1 LLPLCDNV
9 PKVLPLILGEM
20 GGYMRLEGKVAL
32 VTGGGRGLGEA
43 ICRNLAREGA
53 HIAVSDI
60 NLADAE
66 RVAVAIKQ
74 MGRNSVAI
82 RADVSLQKEVKAM
95 VARTI
100 EALGTVDI
108 LVNNAG
114 ICHQGS
120 VADMSEETWDK
131 VLDVNLKGTF
141 LCSREVMPTLKQK
154 RSGKII
160 NLGSLAGQVGGLVV
174 GANYAV
180 SKAGVICFTKSL
192 AKELAPF
199 GINVNCIAPGVI
211 DTEMT
216 QAFPRE
222 EMIKSIPLRKLGEPQ
237 DVADAVLFLASQE
250 SRYITGQT
258 ISVNGGIFMG

>member
-1 LLPLCDNV
+1 
-9 PKVLPLILGEM
+9 
-20 GGYMRLEGKVAL
+20 MRLEEKVAL
-32 VTGGGRGLGEA
+32 VTGGGRGLGEVM
-43 ICRNLAREGA
+43 CRNLAREGA

-60 NLADAE
+60 NLPDAE
-66 RVAVAIKQ
+66 RVATVIRQMGRKAVAIK
-74 MGRNSVAI
+74 
-82 RADVSLQKEVKAM
+82 ADVSVEKEVKAM
-95 VARTI
+95 VAQTI

-114 ICHQGS
+114 ICYQGS
-120 VADMSEETWDK
+120 VAEMSEEIWDK

-141 LCSREVMPTLKQK
+141 LCSREVMPVLKQK

-174 GANYAV
+174 GANYSA
-180 SKAGVICFTKSL
+180 SKAGVICFTKAI

-199 GINVNCIAPGVI
+199 GVNVNCIAPGVI

-222 EMIKSIPLRKLGEPQ
+222 EMAKSIPLRKLGEPQ
-237 DVADAVLFLASQE
+237 DVADAVVFLASQE
-250 SRYITGQT
+250 SKYITGQT

>member
-1 LLPLCDNV
+1 
-9 PKVLPLILGEM
+9 
-20 GGYMRLEGKVAL
+20 MRLEGKVAL
-32 VTGGGRGLGEA
+32 VTGGGRGLGEV
-43 ICRNLAREGA
+43 ICRTLAREGA

-66 RVAVAIKQ
+66 RVATAIRRVGSKAVAIK
-74 MGRNSVAI
+74 
-82 RADVSLQKEVKAM
+82 ADVSSQKEVKAM
-95 VARTI
+95 VAQAI
-100 EALGTVDI
+100 KALGTIDI

-120 VADMSEETWDK
+120 VAEMSEETWDK

-141 LCSREVMPTLKQK
+141 LCSREVMPTLKEK
-154 RSGKII
+154 RSGKVVS
-160 NLGSLAGQVGGLVV
+160 LGSLAGQVGGLVV
-174 GANYAV
+174 GANYSA
-180 SKAGVICFTKSL
+180 SKAGVICFTKAL

-199 GINVNCIAPGVI
+199 GINVNCVAPGVI

-222 EMIKSIPLRKLGEPQ
+222 EMAKSIPLRKLGEPQ
-237 DVADAVLFLASQE
+237 DVADAVLFLVSQE
-250 SRYITGQT
+250 SKYITGQT

>member
-1 LLPLCDNV
+1 
-9 PKVLPLILGEM
+9 
-20 GGYMRLEGKVAL
+20 MRLEGKVAL

-43 ICRNLAREGA
+43 ICRTLAGEGV

-66 RVAVAIKQ
+66 RVAAAIQRMGRKAVAIK
-74 MGRNSVAI
+74 V
-82 RADVSLQKEVKAM
+82 DVSLEKEVKAM

-114 ICHQGS
+114 VCHQGS
-120 VADMSEETWDK
+120 VAEMSEEIWDK

-141 LCSREVMPTLKQK
+141 LCSREVMPVLKQK

-174 GANYAV
+174 GANYSA
-180 SKAGVICFTKSL
+180 SKAGVICFTKAV

-216 QAFPRE
+216 QPFPRE
-222 EMIKSIPLRKLGEPQ
+222 EMVKSIPLRRLGEPQ

-250 SRYITGQT
+250 SKYITGQT
-258 ISVNGGIFMG
+258 VSVNGGIFMG

>member
-1 LLPLCDNV
+1 
-9 PKVLPLILGEM
+9 
-20 GGYMRLEGKVAL
+20 MRLEGKVAI

-43 ICRNLAREGA
+43 ISRTLAGEGA
-53 HIAVSDI
+53 HVAVADI
-60 NLADAE
+60 NLTDAE
-66 RVAVAIKQ
+66 KVAAAVQRMGRKAVAIK
-74 MGRNSVAI
+74 
-82 RADVSLQKEVKAM
+82 ADVSSEREVKAM
-95 VARTI
+95 VAKTL
-100 EALGTVDI
+100 EVLGTIDI

-114 ICHQGS
+114 ICYQGT
-120 VADMSEETWDK
+120 VAEMSEQAWDK

-154 RSGKII
+154 KSGKIV

-174 GANYAV
+174 GANYSV
-180 SKAGVICFTKSL
+180 SKAGIICFTKSL

-199 GINVNCIAPGVI
+199 GIHVNCIAPGII

-237 DVADAVLFLASQE
+237 DVADAVLFLVSQE
-250 SRYITGQT
+250 SKYITGQT
-258 ISVNGGIFMG
+258 LSVNGGIFMG

>member
-1 LLPLCDNV
+1 
-9 PKVLPLILGEM
+9 
-20 GGYMRLEGKVAL
+20 MRLEGKVAL

-43 ICRNLAREGA
+43 ICRTLAREGA

-60 NLADAE
+60 RIADAE
-66 RVAVAIKQ
+66 RVANVIKQ
-74 MGRNSVAI
+74 MGRKSIAI
-82 RADVSLQKEVKAM
+82 KADVSMESEVKAM
-95 VARTI
+95 VAKTI
-100 EALGTVDI
+100 EALGTIDI

-114 ICHQGS
+114 ICYQGS
-120 VADMSEETWDK
+120 VAEMPEEIWDK

-141 LCSREVMPTLKQK
+141 LCAREVMPILKQK
-154 RSGKII
+154 KSGKII

-174 GANYAV
+174 GANYSV

-216 QAFPRE
+216 QPFPRE
-222 EMIKSIPLRKLGEPQ
+222 EMIKTIPLKKLGEPQ
-237 DVADAVLFLASQE
+237 DVADSVLFLASQE
-250 SRYITGQT
+250 SKYITGQT

>member
-1 LLPLCDNV
+1 
-9 PKVLPLILGEM
+9 
-20 GGYMRLEGKVAL
+20 MRLEGKVAL
-32 VTGGGRGLGEA
+32 VTGGGRGLGEV
-43 ICRNLAREGA
+43 ICRTLAREGA

-66 RVAVAIKQ
+66 RVATAIRRVGSKAVAIK
-74 MGRNSVAI
+74 
-82 RADVSLQKEVKAM
+82 ADVSSQKEVKAM
-95 VARTI
+95 VAQAI
-100 EALGTVDI
+100 EALGTIDI

-120 VADMSEETWDK
+120 VAEMSEETWDK

-141 LCSREVMPTLKQK
+141 LCSREVMPTLKEK
-154 RSGKII
+154 RSGKVVS
-160 NLGSLAGQVGGLVV
+160 LGSLAGQVGGLVV
-174 GANYAV
+174 GANYSA
-180 SKAGVICFTKSL
+180 SKAGVICFTKAL

-222 EMIKSIPLRKLGEPQ
+222 EMTKSIPLRKLGEPQ
-237 DVADAVLFLASQE
+237 DVADAVLFLVSQE
-250 SRYITGQT
+250 SKYITGQT

>member
-1 LLPLCDNV
+1 
-9 PKVLPLILGEM
+9 
-20 GGYMRLEGKVAL
+20 MRLEGKVAL

-43 ICRNLAREGA
+43 ICRTLAGEGV

-66 RVAVAIKQ
+66 RVAAAIQRMGRKAVAIK
-74 MGRNSVAI
+74 V
-82 RADVSLQKEVKAM
+82 DVSLEKEVKAM

-100 EALGTVDI
+100 EALWTVDI

-114 ICHQGS
+114 VCHQGS
-120 VADMSEETWDK
+120 VAEMSEEIWDK

-141 LCSREVMPTLKQK
+141 LCSREVMPVLKQK

-174 GANYAV
+174 GANYSA
-180 SKAGVICFTKSL
+180 SKAGVICFTKAV

-216 QAFPRE
+216 QPFPRE
-222 EMIKSIPLRKLGEPQ
+222 EMVKSIPLRRLGEPQ

-250 SRYITGQT
+250 SKYITGQT
-258 ISVNGGIFMG
+258 VSVNGGIFMG

>member
-1 LLPLCDNV
+1 
-9 PKVLPLILGEM
+9 
-20 GGYMRLEGKVAL
+20 MRLEGEVAI

-43 ICRNLAREGA
+43 ICLTLAREGA
-53 HIAVSDI
+53 HVAVSDI
-60 NLADAE
+60 NMADAE
-66 RVAVAIKQ
+66 RVANAIKQ
-74 MGRNSVAI
+74 MGRKAVAI
-82 RADVSLQKEVKAM
+82 KVDVSQEKEIKAM

-100 EALGTVDI
+100 EAWGTIDI

-114 ICHQGS
+114 ICYQGT
-120 VADMSEETWDK
+120 VAEMSEEAWDK

-154 RSGKII
+154 RAGKII
-160 NLGSLAGQVGGLVV
+160 NMGSLAGKVGGIVV
-174 GANYAV
+174 GANYSA
-180 SKAGVICFTKSL
+180 SKAGVICLTKSL

-216 QAFPRE
+216 QPFPRE

-250 SRYITGQT
+250 SKYITGET
-258 ISVNGGIFMG
+258 LNVNGGILMD